1 MKNKL
6 FWICVCFMPIF
17 MIQENSIK
25 YYQKIGRLTDGSMPS
40 PRPVFFAR
48 PRAWLLKKGPSP
60 TFWKGPKN
68 LSILFSKFKG
78 PSKAWAPNFWKGL
91 SSDPAQARPRPM
103 FLGPDPSQGRLINQ
117 KSPNEFVLKVVIGLL
132 NETR

>member
-1 MKNKL
+1 MGPCPARGL
-6 FWICVCFMPIF
+6 YFLQGPEPDFW
-17 MIQENSIK
+17 K
-25 YYQKIGRLTDGSMPS
+25 
-40 PRPVFFAR
+40 
-48 PRAWLLKKGPSP
+48 RALAQRFGKGPSP

-91 SSDPAQARPRPM
+91 SSDPVQARPGPM

-117 KSPNEFVLKVVIGLL
+117 KSPNKFVLKVVIGLL